1 MAGGE
6 REGWTLHNQFEFQL
20 GVVREAMRGSGGT
33 LHDLF
38 LYLVDEG
45 GGGRRGTGWGR
56 PD

>member
-38 LYLVDEG
+38 LYLVVEGVGLLRDG
-45 GGGRRGTGWGR
+45 GGG
-56 PD
+56 D